1 MCFFDQDEQVSI
13 LAESVEK
20 KKKQEATKS
29 QQPKAGPGRSWF
41 YRGKMSG
48 SL

>member
-1 MCFFDQDEQVSI
+1 MCFFDQDEKVAI

-20 KKKQEATKS
+20 QKEDTKS
-29 QQPKAGPGRSWF
+29 QQQKSRPASIWF
-41 YRGKMSG
+41 YRGEMSG